1 MENLPNG
8 NNNDLECI
16 MRKLNALE
24 EHVNKYREDYQQ
36 IIINNRILRKEIK
49 MLKEEHHNMLDAIYN
64 IEANAIYNNQYT
76 RRENIE
82 FINIPETT
90 LQKDLEPLVI
100 KILNSMDIKI
110 QSYDIVAVHRL
121 GERRGDRP
129 RNVIVRFVNRKNA
142 IKVLRNKKFIKS
154 TGMKF
159 KINNLYVIENLC
171 RENKHIFNKCYKLKK
186 SGVISKVWTFN
197 GVVNIQI
204 HDTKDDEIIEMK
216 HFDDIDYHLQD
227 LSRYIPDSDYS
238 F

>member
-1 MENLPNG
+1 ME
-8 NNNDLECI
+8 
-16 MRKLNALE
+16 
-24 EHVNKYREDYQQ
+24 
-36 IIINNRILRKEIK
+36 
-49 MLKEEHHNMLDAIYN
+49 
-64 IEANAIYNNQYT
+64 
-76 RRENIE
+76 
-82 FINIPETT
+82 
-90 LQKDLEPLVI
+90 
-100 KILNSMDIKI
+100 IKI

-142 IKVLRNKKFIKS
+142 IKVLRNKEFIKS

-171 RENKHIFNKCYKLKK
+171 CENKHIFNKCYKLKK
-186 SGVISKVWTFN
+186 SGVISKVWTCN

>member
-8 NNNDLECI
+8 NNNNLECI

-49 MLKEEHHNMLDAIYN
+49 MLKEENLDVIYN

-110 QSYDIVAVHRL
+110 QSYDIC
-121 GERRGDRP
+121 GSS
-129 RNVIVRFVNRKNA
+129 
-142 IKVLRNKKFIKS
+142 S
-154 TGMKF
+154 TW
-159 KINNLYVIENLC
+159 
-171 RENKHIFNKCYKLKK
+171 REK
-186 SGVISKVWTFN
+186 
-197 GVVNIQI
+197 
-204 HDTKDDEIIEMK
+204 
-216 HFDDIDYHLQD
+216 
-227 LSRYIPDSDYS
+227 R
-238 F
+238 